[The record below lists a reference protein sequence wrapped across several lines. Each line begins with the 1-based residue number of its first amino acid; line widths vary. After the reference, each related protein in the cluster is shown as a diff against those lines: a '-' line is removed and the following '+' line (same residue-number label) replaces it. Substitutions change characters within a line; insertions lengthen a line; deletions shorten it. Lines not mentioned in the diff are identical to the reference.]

1 MFSFQV
7 SIDLCFLVLP
17 QFLGPVDMMKSRVG
31 GVGISP
37 LASVRVPNA
46 VVVLLK
52 DSYGNPTRGLLSRL
66 NMNIFTS
73 FSAEVTN
80 FTYNKI
86 NGYVAT
92 YIPKS
97 QGAFTI
103 VVTYKN
109 INFVG
114 VPFKVSIQSG
124 NIVIPH

>member
-1 MFSFQV
+1 M
-7 SIDLCFLVLP
+7 SIDLHILVLP
-17 QFLGPVDMMKSRVG
+17 QFVGPVDMMKSRVG

-37 LASVRVPNA
+37 LASVRVPNV

-86 NGYVAT
+86 NGCVAT

-97 QGAFTI
+97 QGSFTI

>member
-1 MFSFQV
+1 
-7 SIDLCFLVLP
+7 
-17 QFLGPVDMMKSRVG
+17 
-31 GVGISP
+31 
-37 LASVRVPNA
+37 
-46 VVVLLK
+46 
-52 DSYGNPTRGLLSRL
+52 
-66 NMNIFTS
+66 MNIFTS

-86 NGYVAT
+86 NGCVAT

-97 QGAFTI
+97 QGSFTI

>member
-7 SIDLCFLVLP
+7 SIDLHSLVLP
-17 QFLGPVDMMKSRVG
+17 KFLGPVDMMKSRVG

-97 QGAFTI
+97 QGSFTI

-114 VPFKVSIQSG
+114 VPFKVSIQNG
-124 NIVIPH
+124 NIIIPH